1 MPAILRTLLR
11 EPFVHFLVLGALVFA
26 LVSQVGNTDQSR
38 NDMVIVSQQD
48 IARLQ
53 SLWQS
58 QYSKPPS
65 DEELSAIIDQ
75 HVREEIL
82 YRAAMKLGLGQDDTI
97 VRRRLVQ
104 KFLFLSEGLVEIEPP
119 SDMELQSYFTENRAR
134 YTLPTKTSFLHVYF
148 EADSSDE
155 VPARVTKAI
164 RELNEID
171 EVAAAWRQQ
180 GDPFMLPREFAERTD
195 TEIINLFGREFVD
208 MLPNLAEGQWAG
220 PVPSAYG
227 WHVVM
232 IIERTASIEPSLSEV
247 RALVSNDLVE
257 ERRLQAN
264 EDLYQ
269 SIQEQYVVVIEDR
282 PSPEYLCLK
291 A

>member
-11 EPFVHFLVLGALVFA
+11 EPLIHFLVLGALVFA
-26 LVSQVGNTDQSR
+26 LVSQVGNTDQNR
-38 NDMVIVSQQD
+38 DDLVIVSEQD

-53 SLWQS
+53 SLWQA
-58 QYSKPPS
+58 QYSKPPT

-82 YRAAMKLGLGQDDTI
+82 YRAAMKLGLGQDDMI

-119 SDMELQSYFTENRAR
+119 SDTDIENYFSENLAR
-134 YTLPTKTSFLHVYF
+134 YMLPTETSFMQVYF
-148 EADSSDE
+148 KANPSDE
-155 VPARVTKAI
+155 APQRANKTLL
-164 RELNEID
+164 ELNED
-171 EVAAAWRQQ
+171 NEVAAAWRQQ

-195 TEIINLFGREFVD
+195 AEIINLFGPDFVD
-208 MLPNLAEGQWAG
+208 TLPNLAVGQWTG

-232 IIERTASIEPSLSEV
+232 IAERTASIQPSLADV
-247 RALVSNDLVE
+247 RTLVSTDLVE
-257 ERRLQAN
+257 EKRRQAN

-282 PSPEYLCLK
+282 PSTD
-291 A
+291 